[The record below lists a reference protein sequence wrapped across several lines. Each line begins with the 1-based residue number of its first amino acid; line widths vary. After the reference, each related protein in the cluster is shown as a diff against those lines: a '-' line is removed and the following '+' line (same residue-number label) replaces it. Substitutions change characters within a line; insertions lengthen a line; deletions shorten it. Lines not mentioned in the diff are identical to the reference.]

1 MQDLELRLEPYR
13 DEEVK
18 AAIQELFSYSS
29 FTDGMKAFLPEQLN
43 TLFLQIK
50 NNIETAF
57 DFQKNIIAPFL
68 KLIEKISITSLSS
81 SGLEQLDPKE
91 KYLFISNHRDIVL
104 DSAFLNMVLFEH
116 GFQTSQIAIGDNL
129 MVHRISE
136 LLFRLNKSF
145 VVRRKGTPRELY
157 TYSLQLSNYIRDLIT
172 SKKDAVW
179 IAQREGRAKDGNDR
193 TQVGLLTMLSLS
205 GKNDLKKHFQEVKI
219 VPVAISYE
227 FDPCGLLKTQEYLH
241 LQNDPNYA
249 KSFQKDVENMLTGIK
264 GPKGRVHFHFGKP
277 LAEELNALDEL
288 PNSKKQLEAVAAMID
303 QSIHLN
309 YKLHPVNYVAYDLLR
324 GGAHFSSQYAPQ
336 EHEQL
341 SIFFENQLK
350 ALKPLEQEAGRKYL
364 LEMYA
369 NPLVN
374 ALSYQ

>member
-1 MQDLELRLEPYR
+1 
-13 DEEVK
+13 
-18 AAIQELFSYSS
+18 
-29 FTDGMKAFLPEQLN
+29 
-43 TLFLQIK
+43 
-50 NNIETAF
+50 
-57 DFQKNIIAPFL
+57 
-68 KLIEKISITSLSS
+68 
-81 SGLEQLDPKE
+81 
-91 KYLFISNHRDIVL
+91 
-104 DSAFLNMVLFEH
+104 
-116 GFQTSQIAIGDNL
+116 
-129 MVHRISE
+129 
-136 LLFRLNKSF
+136 
-145 VVRRKGTPRELY
+145 
-157 TYSLQLSNYIRDLIT
+157 
-172 SKKDAVW
+172 VW

-227 FDPCGLLKTQEYLH
+227 FDPCGLLKTQEYLNI
-241 LQNDPNYA
+241 QNDPNYV

-277 LAEELNALDEL
+277 LEEELEVLDTL

-309 YKLHPVNYVAYDLLR
+309 YRLHPVNYVAYDLLH
-324 GGAHFSSQYAPQ
+324 GDTTFSDKYTEQ
-336 EHEQL
+336 EREKL
-341 SIFFENQLK
+341 TLFFDHQIK
-350 ALKPLEQEAGRKYL
+350 VLKPEEQAAGRKYL